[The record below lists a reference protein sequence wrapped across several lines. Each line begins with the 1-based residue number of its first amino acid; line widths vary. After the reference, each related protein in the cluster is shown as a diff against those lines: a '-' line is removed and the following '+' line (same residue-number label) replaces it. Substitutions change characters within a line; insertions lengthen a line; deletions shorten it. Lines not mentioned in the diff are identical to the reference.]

1 MSDLTWLGLILL
13 QIWVRLK
20 EWINQEEMPL
30 EKYEKFLELS
40 GQQFEIQSNRISL
53 QPWTKYLAKSKEI

>member
-1 MSDLTWLGLILL
+1 MNDITWLGLILL

-20 EWINQEEMPL
+20 KWINQEEMPL
-30 EKYEKFLELS
+30 EKYENFLELS
-40 GQQFEIQSNRISL
+40 GQQFEIQSNPISL